1 MRSATKDSDV
11 DDLYA
16 ALLQRT
22 RAEADRAGL
31 TPRELAAEAAISE
44 DRALSIVEGS
54 ARDVTL
60 WELVGVALAL
70 GLPVT
75 SLLSS

>member
-16 ALLQRT
+16 AFLDRT
-22 RAEADRAGL
+22 RTEADRAGL

-44 DRALSIVEGS
+44 ERALSIVDGS

-60 WELVGVALAL
+60 WELVGVALAF
-70 GLPVT
+70 GIPVT